1 MRDVDNI
8 GRFTMWQYR
17 MVSRIIPTNRR
28 RYTIAEMRWRTAELW
43 LALIAMVA
51 LFASTI
57 VPLFF
62 T

>member
-17 MVSRIIPTNRR
+17 MVRRIIPASSR

-43 LALIAMVA
+43 LALVLMGGLLV
-51 LFASTI
+51 STI
-57 VPLFF
+57 LHEVLM
-62 T
+62 